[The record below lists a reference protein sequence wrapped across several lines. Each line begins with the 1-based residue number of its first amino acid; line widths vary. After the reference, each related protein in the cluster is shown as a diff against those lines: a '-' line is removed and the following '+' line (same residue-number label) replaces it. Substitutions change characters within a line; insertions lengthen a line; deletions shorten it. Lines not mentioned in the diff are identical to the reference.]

1 MIRNETD
8 INFKDRL
15 IFLPADNTKGK
26 KDRYVFFSVQM
37 ATELRRW
44 LNYRDRY
51 KDSEFC
57 FCTIKGSNL
66 LVRSFESNFSNYGER
81 IGKKDIDP
89 HMLRNNFA
97 KRFLM
102 NGGDIYTLPKILG
115 HSSVQVTEQCY
126 LDLKTEDLRRQYQ
139 KYLPI
144 MNLKNNK

>member
-66 LVRSFESNFSNYGER
+66 LVRSFESNFSNPIFQIPNGITKARVYVWIEGQ
-81 IGKKDIDP
+81 DIDA
-89 HMLRNNFA
+89 LEV
-97 KRFLM
+97 
-102 NGGDIYTLPKILG
+102 
-115 HSSVQVTEQCY
+115 HSEGAPVALN
-126 LDLKTEDLRRQYQ
+126 LDLEKDLAGYEG
-139 KYLPI
+139 L
-144 MNLKNNK
+144 